1 MIAKI
6 FGKTKIIGKVLFDTS
21 GTPSPVILPYSLWD
35 FPNSTGIT
43 LNDVKVSFDPSATV
57 QINWGDGSIENISSD
72 NNYNHTLN

>member
-6 FGKTKIIGKVLFDTS
+6 FGKTKIVGKTLIGTS
-21 GTPSPVILPYSLWD
+21 GTPAPVILPYSLWD
-35 FPNSTGIT
+35 FPNFTGT
-43 LNDVKVSFDPSATV
+43 SLTNVNVSFNPSAIV